1 MCSIYKNSNLR
12 ISRLAKR
19 QIRNISPK
27 FNNTVLL
34 NAFSAIR
41 TDVVC
46 VSNHQSFRVHRCWI
60 SKLSFWRIFIFNRI
74 SIDQW
79 MDVCIVINSLG
90 NLSTIAVNPIRCS
103 RRAYNRYRGLLPR
116 IGNLRNSATGHNIAF
131 SVKNILDLLHH
142 LRRDTKLFVNTST
155 NLDYTLFINLLFDE
169 IGFRLCNIH
178 IFLSIFVKPVT
189 NRRFINVFAKTL
201 THLTRNFAYPKTIF
215 LQSLSSSDIISTP
228 FIFANTEL
236 RAKFCRCH
244 THRLG
249 NCIIASPQFAII
261 VNISKAVFSFLFN
274 STNEVYSMLIWIITR
289 PPRIPS
295 RSTRHSVMQQ

>member
-1 MCSIYKNSNLR
+1 MCSIYKDSNLR
-12 ISRLAKR
+12 ISGLAKR

-41 TDVVC
+41 TDVIC

-60 SKLSFWRIFIFNRI
+60 SKLSFWRIFVFNRI

-90 NLSTIAVNPIRCS
+90 NLSAITVDPIRCS
-103 RRAYNRYRGLLPR
+103 RRAYNCDCGLLPR
-116 IGNLRNSATGHNIAF
+116 ISNLRDSATSHNIAF

-155 NLDYTLFINLLFDE
+155 NLDDALFIDLLFDE
-169 IGFRLCNIH
+169 ISFRLCNIH

-189 NRRFINVFAKTL
+189 NRRFINGFAKTL

-236 RAKFCRCH
+236 SAKFCRCH

>member
-1 MCSIYKNSNLR
+1 MCSVYKDSNLR
-12 ISRLAKR
+12 IPRFTKR

-60 SKLSFWRIFIFNRI
+60 SKLSFWCILIFNRI

-90 NLSTIAVNPIRCS
+90 NLSAIAINPIRCS
-103 RRAYNRYRGLLPR
+103 RRAYNCDCSLLPR
-116 IGNLRNSATGHNIAF
+116 ISNLRDSSTSHNIAF
-131 SVKNILDLLHH
+131 SIKNVLDLLHH
-142 LRRDTKLFVNTST
+142 LRRDTKLFVNTSAD
-155 NLDYTLFINLLFDE
+155 LDDALFIDLLFDE

-189 NRRFINVFAKTL
+189 NRRFINWFAKTL
-201 THLTRNFAYPKTIF
+201 THLTRNFANSKTIF
-215 LQSLSSSDIISTP
+215 LQSLSGSNIISTP

-236 RAKFCRCH
+236 SAKFCRCH
-244 THRLG
+244 THGLS
-249 NCIIASPQFAII
+249 NCIITSPQFAII

-289 PPRIPS
+289 PPRITS